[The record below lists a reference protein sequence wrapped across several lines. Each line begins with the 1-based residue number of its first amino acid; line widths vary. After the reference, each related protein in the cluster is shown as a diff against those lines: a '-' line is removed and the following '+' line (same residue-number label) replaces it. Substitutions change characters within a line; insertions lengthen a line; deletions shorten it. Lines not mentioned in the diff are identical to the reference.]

1 MGKIKHILAILLI
14 SGSVAAV
21 AEDKAGI
28 ALLSDTN
35 ITETEVE
42 APATWSDQE
51 SADQLQSEIEQQSAE
66 NEALRKRV
74 AELEKAVEEKGLSTE
89 EISQQIKELKSQ
101 VEELEKKKSQ

>member
-42 APATWSDQE
+42 APATWSDQD
-51 SADQLQSEIEQQSAE
+51 SADQLQSEIEQQTAE

-74 AELEKAVEEKGLSTE
+74 AELEKAVEDKGLSTE
-89 EISQQIKELKSQ
+89 EISQQIQALKSQ